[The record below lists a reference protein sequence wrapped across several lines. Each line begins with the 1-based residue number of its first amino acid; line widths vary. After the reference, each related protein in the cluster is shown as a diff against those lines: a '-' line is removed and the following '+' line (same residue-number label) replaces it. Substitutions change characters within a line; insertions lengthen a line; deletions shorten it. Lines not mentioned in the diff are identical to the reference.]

1 MPDFDNTYFMQ
12 IAIDEAKKSLET
24 GDVPIGAVIT
34 YKNEIIAQ
42 AHNRIEELKDPLAH
56 AEVLAIKEA
65 VVKYGHKHL
74 IDCSMYIS
82 LEPCSMCA
90 GAIVLARIDN
100 VYIAAR
106 DPKTGACGSLFNIIS
121 DERLNHRCNVEY
133 DILGEQSSAMLKDF
147 FKSLRAKKK
156 NGN

>member
-1 MPDFDNTYFMQ
+1 MQ
-12 IAIDEAKKSLET
+12 IALGEAQESLKT

-34 YKNEIIAQ
+34 YGNEIIAQ
-42 AHNRIEELKDPLAH
+42 DHNRIEELKDPLAH
-56 AEVLAIKEA
+56 AEVLAIKKA
-65 VVKYGHKHL
+65 VHKYGHKHL
-74 IDCSMYIS
+74 IDCSMYIT

-106 DPKTGACGSLFNIIS
+106 DPKTGACGSLFDIIN

-133 DILGEQSSAMLKDF
+133 DILGEKSSAMLKDF
-147 FKSLRAKKK
+147 FKQLRAKKK
-156 NGN
+156 NGS